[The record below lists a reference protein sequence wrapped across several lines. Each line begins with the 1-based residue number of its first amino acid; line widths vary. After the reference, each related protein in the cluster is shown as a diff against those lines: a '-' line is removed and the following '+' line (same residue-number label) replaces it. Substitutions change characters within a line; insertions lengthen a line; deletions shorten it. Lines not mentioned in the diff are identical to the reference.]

1 MLIHKGLIR
10 QICPN
15 FRSCYHPPPPRPPS
29 HNLEILD
36 FPTVYYNKR
45 CFFMEGCPRQSAYI
59 SKFYLLASPGAQKVL
74 FRIASTKVLKYI
86 IKYRTD
92 RQDPKRQFL
101 SAAACTS

>member
-15 FRSCYHPPPPRPPS
+15 FRSCYPPPPPS
-29 HNLEILD
+29 HNLEISS

-45 CFFMEGCPRQSAYI
+45 CFFMKGCPSESAYI
-59 SKFYLLASPGAQKVL
+59 LKFYLLASPGAQKVL

-86 IKYRTD
+86 IKCRTD
-92 RQDPKRQFL
+92 RQDP
-101 SAAACTS
+101 